1 MNFLVDIA
9 EDLNYY
15 QLTLEK
21 QAFLDM
27 KNIPVVYKGAKLAF
41 VNSKDRLVFYRKQPK
56 QKESN

>member
-9 EDLNYY
+9 EDLSYY

-27 KNIPVVYKGAKLAF
+27 KNIPVVYNGAKLAF
-41 VNSKDRLVFYRKQPK
+41 INSKDKCVFYK
-56 QKESN
+56 KESK

>member
-9 EDLNYY
+9 EDLSYY
-15 QLTLEK
+15 QLMLEK

-41 VNSKDRLVFYRKQPK
+41 INSKDKCVFYK
-56 QKESN
+56 KEKL